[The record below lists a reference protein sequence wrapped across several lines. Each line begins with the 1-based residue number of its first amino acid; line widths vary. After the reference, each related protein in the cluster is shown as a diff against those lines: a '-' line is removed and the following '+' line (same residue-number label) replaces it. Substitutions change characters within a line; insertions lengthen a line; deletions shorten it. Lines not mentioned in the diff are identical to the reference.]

1 MLMKNKLGNVVVLGS
16 GWLGSKLSA
25 NLQQIGVVTQ
35 DTCRSKKLAQ
45 ENSIHYFNVNNKSD
59 LEHNIS
65 LESAYW
71 VACITP
77 KDNYIETLEHAIKLA
92 TKLKMKGFL
101 LCSSTGIY
109 PSVSG
114 EYNELSELVLVTQ
127 RQKLLNHAEQTV
139 LKLAEYGKVVRL
151 AGLIGPKR
159 HPGKF
164 VSGKHLKS
172 SGSATVNM
180 VHQTDVIT
188 GIICLL
194 KQWQTPQQLFNLAS
208 PDHPTKQAFYQLA
221 CSQLEV
227 QPPSFELNENETRII
242 DGSKITQLGFEY
254 QYQSLFKAIIDC

>member
-1 MLMKNKLGNVVVLGS
+1 MKNKLGNVVVLGS

-35 DTCRSKKLAQ
+35 ETCRSKKLAQ

-59 LEHNIS
+59 LAHNIS

-109 PSVSG
+109 PSEAG
-114 EYNELSELVLVTQ
+114 EYNELSDLSLVTE
-127 RQKLLNHAEQTV
+127 RQKLLNQAEQTI
-139 LKLAEYGKVVRL
+139 LKLAEFGKVVRL

-172 SGSATVNM
+172 SRLATVNM
-180 VHQTDVIT
+180 VHQTDVIN

-194 KQWQTPQQLFNLAS
+194 QQWPSSEPIYNLVTPDN
-208 PDHPTKQAFYQLA
+208 PTKQDFYQQA
-221 CSQLEV
+221 CSQLEE
-227 QPPSFELNENETRII
+227 QPPSFESNENEVRII
-242 DGSKITQLGFEY
+242 NGSKIAQLGFDY
-254 QYQSLFKAIIDC
+254 QYHSLFKAIVDC